1 MLQSGDIAPAF
12 SLPDADM
19 EMFDLASVVGKQNVV
34 LYFYPR
40 DKTPG
45 CTRQAAD
52 FSDHE
57 DEFARFDCIVDLGSG
72 KIDNVTAVAADEVM
86 PNEGQPLW
94 LPAGNGPPILDC
106 GRVER
111 VMVGGDAVAGYLHYT
126 DGC

>member
-45 CTRQAAD
+45 VRPLTSATMKT
-52 FSDHE
+52 S
-57 DEFARFDCIVDLGSG
+57 LP
-72 KIDNVTAVAADEVM
+72 VTTASWSA
-86 PNEGQPLW
+86 
-94 LPAGNGPPILDC
+94 
-106 GRVER
+106 
-111 VMVGGDAVAGYLHYT
+111 
-126 DGC
+126 